1 MIIKIS
7 PLTSKTHEMP
17 QTNLNHM
24 SFNVLHRLNLNL
36 KLKLNQNLNY
46 YVIDIPLEIKIHMVI
61 RFNP

>member
-24 SFNVLHRLNLNL
+24 SFNVLHGLNLNP
-36 KLKLNQNLNY
+36 KLNQNLNY

-61 RFNP
+61 RFNL